1 VNGTINKKG
10 DKIQSW
16 YDITVLGMKGRFV
29 SSVNKDNRIN
39 NLGGIIMAADG

>member
-1 VNGTINKKG
+1 VNGKINEKG

-29 SSVNKDNRIN
+29 NSVNKDNRSN
-39 NLGGIIMAADG
+39 NLGGIIMAVDG